1 LVPILRSVSRA
12 IFLRCFAVLASFAL
26 VTLPAAQA
34 APDRLGE
41 ACASIEELIA
51 RPLEVVSE
59 KLGSKPIARQTA
71 AGAEKL
77 VEDQLV
83 DELFDWIAANTRY
96 DVSEARQ
103 RKPTISFCDFG
114 EKLDYEHKDLIVE
127 SIFRGI
133 YDKEKRHIYLVA
145 PWSPDSLK
153 NVGTLLHELIHD
165 VQCLNREWSCWGRAE
180 WEAYKLQEKWLKA
193 RGVDPEFPWIR
204 IFLETRCAR
213 DVHP

>member
-1 LVPILRSVSRA
+1 MLANSV
-12 IFLRCFAVLASFAL
+12 LTAL
-26 VTLPAAQA
+26 PVAQA
-34 APDRLGE
+34 APERLAE
-41 ACASIEELIA
+41 ACAIIDELIA
-51 RPLEVVSE
+51 HPLGISSG
-59 KLGSKPIARQTA
+59 KFGSKSALRKTA
-71 AGAEKL
+71 VGAKQL
-77 VEDQLV
+77 VADQLV
-83 DELFDWIAANTRY
+83 DNLLDWIAANTRY
-96 DVSEARQ
+96 DVSEAR
-103 RKPTISFCDFG
+103 RNKPAISFCDFG
-114 EKLDYEHKDLIVE
+114 EHLDYEHKDLVVE

-133 YDKEKRHIYLVA
+133 YDKENRHIYLVA

-193 RGVDPEFPWIR
+193 RGVDPEFPWIK